1 MGETAL
7 LAHCYFNR
15 PHRCADFAGSDLV
28 SDSKEKNGPR
38 RVVPEAERDWGR
50 YMPEMLFSPDF
61 WKAQWGVIWSAPW
74 VFLPAI
80 LIAFAVGWK
89 WKATND
95 DAEIRGLRADR
106 DASVSRLDLVKE
118 NALQEAKELAD
129 LRHDIFQIKTQLQT
143 GAQPIALA
151 TEAER
156 KAITLTSSNNAIREI
171 ATIEH
176 RPVRIIQK
184 S

>member
-1 MGETAL
+1 MDHSKGRQMSET
-7 LAHCYFNR
+7 
-15 PHRCADFAGSDLV
+15 
-28 SDSKEKNGPR
+28 
-38 RVVPEAERDWGR
+38 
-50 YMPEMLFSPDF
+50 LFDPDF

-74 VFLPAI
+74 VFLPAL

-89 WKATND
+89 WKGTND

-118 NALQEAKELAD
+118 KALSEAKELAD
-129 LRHDIFQIKTQLQT
+129 LRQDIFQIKTQLQAGT
-143 GAQPIALA
+143 QPIALA

-176 RPVRIIQK
+176 RPVRIIRSSEHEQ
-184 S
+184 

>member
-1 MGETAL
+1 
-7 LAHCYFNR
+7 
-15 PHRCADFAGSDLV
+15 
-28 SDSKEKNGPR
+28 
-38 RVVPEAERDWGR
+38 
-50 YMPEMLFSPDF
+50 MPEMLFSPDF
-61 WKAQWGVIWSAPW
+61 WKAQWGAIWSAPW

-129 LRHDIFQIKTQLQT
+129 LRHDIFQIKTQLQA

>member
-1 MGETAL
+1 MD
-7 LAHCYFNR
+7 H
-15 PHRCADFAGSDLV
+15 P
-28 SDSKEKNGPR
+28 K
-38 RVVPEAERDWGR
+38 GR
-50 YMPEMLFSPDF
+50 QMSEMLFDPDF
-61 WKAQWGVIWSAPW
+61 WKAQWEVIWSAPW
-74 VFLPAI
+74 VFLPAL

-89 WKATND
+89 WKGTNQ

-118 NALQEAKELAD
+118 NALNEAKELAD
-129 LRHDIFQIKTQLQT
+129 LRQDIFQIKTQLQA

-171 ATIEH
+171 ATVEH
-176 RPVRIIQK
+176 RPVRIIRTSERK
-184 S
+184 ASDT